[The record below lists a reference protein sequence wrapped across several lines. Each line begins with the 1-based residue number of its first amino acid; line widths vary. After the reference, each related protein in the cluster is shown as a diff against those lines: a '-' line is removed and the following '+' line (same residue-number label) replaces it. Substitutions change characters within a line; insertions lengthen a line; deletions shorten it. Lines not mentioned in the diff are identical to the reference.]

1 MLGGVFLLDF
11 LFYFRIVNF
20 SKNICIEALS
30 GAFNF
35 IENYMQFPNGRNLN
49 IQDDLKIA
57 FTRQLTQ
64 CKECVS

>member
-35 IENYMQFPNGRNLN
+35 IDNLYMQLISQRKKPEYSRRFKNSIHASANS
-49 IQDDLKIA
+49 
-57 FTRQLTQ
+57 
-64 CKECVS
+64 V